1 MIIVSDSNES
11 NVKILR
17 VRYYTV
23 GTNNPLDIRSC
34 SDAPLSL
41 PLATSARNKSP
52 LLR

>member
-1 MIIVSDSNES
+1 MIIVSDLNES
-11 NVKILR
+11 KILR
-17 VRYYTV
+17 VRCYTV